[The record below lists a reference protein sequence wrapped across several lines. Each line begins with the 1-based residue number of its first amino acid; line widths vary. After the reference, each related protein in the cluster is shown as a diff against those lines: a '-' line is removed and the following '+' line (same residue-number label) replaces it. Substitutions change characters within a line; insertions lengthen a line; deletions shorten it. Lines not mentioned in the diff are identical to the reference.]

1 MSWSIFS
8 FGVFGLDFLVKKKNQ
23 IFLYFIL
30 SDAMCLVA
38 KPRRRARMRRLEVIQ
53 MNKWY
58 NGFLKVIFLMK
69 VLKNIIEE
77 YYLAK
82 K

>member
-30 SDAMCLVA
+30 SDAMCLVT

-58 NGFLKVIFLMK
+58 NGFFKSNFFNESAK
-69 VLKNIIEE
+69 E
-77 YYLAK
+77 YYRRVLLS
-82 K
+82 